1 MRAKV
6 KGVETYDDNDWNP
19 NHHSEHKISGKYN
32 NRVFPASPPAGPLL
46 LDFRIRLCCWPE
58 LRLRCFVV
66 GKGGGGGVNA
76 RYRDDR
82 RRSFSHELGRGLVVV
97 LVESIKQ
104 DHGKKDYE
112 LGGMRRGPKGG
123 RGEPEEEERDS
134 LA

>member
-1 MRAKV
+1 M
-6 KGVETYDDNDWNP
+6 
-19 NHHSEHKISGKYN
+19 
-32 NRVFPASPPAGPLL
+32 
-46 LDFRIRLCCWPE
+46 
-58 LRLRCFVV
+58 
-66 GKGGGGGVNA
+66 NA

-112 LGGMRRGPKGG
+112 LGGMRRWPKGG